1 MIVIWEDVDDIYLYI
16 FKYMFYDNLHLSFAW
31 KS

>member
-1 MIVIWEDVDDIYLYI
+1 
-16 FKYMFYDNLHLSFAW
+16 MFYDNLHLSFAW